1 VGVVALGASR
11 DLFGEK
17 VKVYF
22 AGWVDALAAAL
33 RRLGD
38 GNAEARRKSE
48 QAVLEIQGALVLAR
62 AFDDP
67 KVFLRALK
75 ESERRLLQGRRQP
88 GRVREP
94 DPAEARFSINA
105 RVVRNDKKLLRRRL
119 VARDLGLVEFEL
131 LRQRLHDARACL
143 EAIEI
148 VGDRRPFLQF
158 DLRRSH
164 APVQYG
170 AEIGVGDAEVIE
182 QEFAA
187 FQIGVEVVEPRKSL
201 GQRIGMHIGWR
212 LAIEQGDE
220 QTLCSSVPM
229 KHSH

>member
-75 ESERRLLQGRRQP
+75 ESERRLLQR
-88 GRVREP
+88 
-94 DPAEARFSINA
+94 
-105 RVVRNDKKLLRRRL
+105 
-119 VARDLGLVEFEL
+119 
-131 LRQRLHDARACL
+131 
-143 EAIEI
+143 
-148 VGDRRPFLQF
+148 
-158 DLRRSH
+158 
-164 APVQYG
+164 
-170 AEIGVGDAEVIE
+170 
-182 QEFAA
+182 
-187 FQIGVEVVEPRKSL
+187 
-201 GQRIGMHIGWR
+201 
-212 LAIEQGDE
+212 
-220 QTLCSSVPM
+220 
-229 KHSH
+229 